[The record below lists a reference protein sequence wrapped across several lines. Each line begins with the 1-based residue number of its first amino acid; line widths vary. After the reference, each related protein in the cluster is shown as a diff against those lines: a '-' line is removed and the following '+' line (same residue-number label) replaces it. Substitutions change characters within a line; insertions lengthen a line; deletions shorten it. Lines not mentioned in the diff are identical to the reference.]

1 MTQSRISSF
10 FSRSIT
16 DADYQNQVERSSA
29 EHSVAAQE
37 ETILRNERH
46 AQKRLRDQQNIQQKR
61 RPGRPR
67 KDPATAASINITNT
81 TTIDNSGTIT
91 MTASGNVNLGR
102 VTIAVD
108 SNAREVAADVFRQ
121 LGNMMTAPSSSS
133 SSPSGSSSSSSS
145 SSSPSPAPSSS
156 SATSSSASAPSSS
169 SSSSSSSS
177 LPKKRERKDWVAD
190 YSLFAM
196 IVNAVAVHREWKGA
210 VRSLLMGANAGLFM
224 GLNESTVRGWYD
236 DGFQLKEKVRQRW
249 QSRAPP
255 AGRTGRPYLLDT
267 VPEADAFIISTLRA
281 LRQGGS
287 TVNSIVVASV
297 MRSVLSVRA
306 PELLQQLSI
315 SRRWCRSWLKRRLG
329 WSYKKATTSGQKLP
343 AQWQERVREMKL
355 RVAATVDSHHITH
368 PCFIINW
375 DQTAVL
381 LVQSQKYTYHHT
393 KEKQVP
399 VAGLEE
405 KRQITAVVA
414 GALSGELLPLQLIF
428 AGQDRNPK
436 QQKAVPTLDAVTHSA
451 VQHEEWHLTQ
461 THNHWS
467 TLVSMQD
474 YVRYTAHTRAS
485 RLAHL

>member
-1 MTQSRISSF
+1 
-10 FSRSIT
+10 
-16 DADYQNQVERSSA
+16 
-29 EHSVAAQE
+29 
-37 ETILRNERH
+37 
-46 AQKRLRDQQNIQQKR
+46 
-61 RPGRPR
+61 
-67 KDPATAASINITNT
+67 
-81 TTIDNSGTIT
+81 
-91 MTASGNVNLGR
+91 
-102 VTIAVD
+102 
-108 SNAREVAADVFRQ
+108 
-121 LGNMMTAPSSSS
+121 
-133 SSPSGSSSSSSS
+133 
-145 SSSPSPAPSSS
+145 
-156 SATSSSASAPSSS
+156 
-169 SSSSSSSS
+169 
-177 LPKKRERKDWVAD
+177 
-190 YSLFAM
+190 M
-196 IVNAVAVHREWKGA
+196 IVNAVAVHREWRAA
-210 VRSLLMGANAGLFM
+210 VRSLLTGANAGLFV
-224 GLNESTVRGWYD
+224 GLNESTVRGWFD
-236 DGFQLKEKVRQRW
+236 DGFQLKEKVRERW

-255 AGRTGRPYLLDT
+255 GGRTGRPYLLDS
-267 VPEADAFIISTLRA
+267 VPEADSFIVSTLQS

-287 TVNSIVVASV
+287 TVNSLVVASV

-306 PELLQQLSI
+306 PELLLQLSI

-381 LVQSQKYTYHHT
+381 LVQSQKYTYHHI

-428 AGQDRNPK
+428 AGQDRNAK

-474 YVRYTAHTRAS
+474 YVRYTQYTRHS
-485 RLAHL
+485 CLVHL